1 MQATFIFV
9 LVIFSLALFVF
20 WIWTIV
26 DCIRNPNFDDTRRIM
41 WILIIV
47 LLGFIG
53 SFIYLFMASRGGDPE
68 SF

>member
-1 MQATFIFV
+1 MQASYIFI
-9 LVIFSLALFVF
+9 LVIFTLALFVF

-26 DCIRNPNFDDTRRIM
+26 DCIRNPNYDDLRRIM
-41 WILIIV
+41 WILVIV

-53 SFIYLFMASRGGDPE
+53 SFIYLFMAPRNGEPE